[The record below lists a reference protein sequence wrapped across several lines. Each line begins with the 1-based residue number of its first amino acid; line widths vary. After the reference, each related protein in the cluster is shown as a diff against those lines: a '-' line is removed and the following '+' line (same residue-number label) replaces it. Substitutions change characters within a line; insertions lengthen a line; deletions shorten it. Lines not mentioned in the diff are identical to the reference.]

1 MHFLFISLTIFLCAL
16 GIHPAIHF
24 LLSQA
29 DDSLTKCS
37 EYLLCSISVIQY
49 SHYMVP
55 FDIKKHFAAEYP
67 TKLELFSDI
76 YLMQRNGNNSLTF
89 TLLMS

>member
-1 MHFLFISLTIFLCAL
+1 
-16 GIHPAIHF
+16 
-24 LLSQA
+24 
-29 DDSLTKCS
+29 
-37 EYLLCSISVIQY
+37 
-49 SHYMVP
+49 MVP

>member
-55 FDIKKHFAAEYP
+55 FDIKKHVAAEYP